1 MGFSNVFLAIVFI
14 YCYKEPCLLLIAE
27 KPLFVLICFT
37 LIFFST
43 SLIISREKQEIQFR
57 KSDMWHHLC
66 VKISYNEIHNISVGT
81 RHNETPKTVVQ
92 HGMGKR
98 VRKTNKGVK
107 LIKVQYMTSKLS
119 RQKPTKQ
126 WTDNETLKDRN
137 VKQTMLME
145 NTSGR

>member
-1 MGFSNVFLAIVFI
+1 
-14 YCYKEPCLLLIAE
+14 
-27 KPLFVLICFT
+27 
-37 LIFFST
+37 
-43 SLIISREKQEIQFR
+43 
-57 KSDMWHHLC
+57 
-66 VKISYNEIHNISVGT
+66 
-81 RHNETPKTVVQ
+81 
-92 HGMGKR
+92 MGKR